1 MDVFVAALTQLADP
15 WVIFVILISCALGL
29 FVGAMPGLTAAMAIA
44 LLVPVTLYMDPI
56 PAIAMM
62 VSVSCMAIFA
72 GDIPSALLRIPGTL
86 ASAAYTDEAYAMSQK
101 GQAEMALGASVV
113 FSAIGGILG
122 TFVLVFAAPELAR
135 IAIRFSSFEYFW
147 LVCLGLSCA
156 VMVGSGSVTKSLI
169 SLMLGLIVGMVGM
182 DNPAAFPRLT
192 FGHVNLVAGIELIAA
207 MVGLFAVSETLRMAS
222 STTAQALPTFKPKGR
237 ILAGQWELTNR
248 YPVQWLTGSAIG
260 TIIGALPGAGA
271 DIAAWVSYAVNKRFS
286 RTPQLFGKG
295 HPEGLVSAGAA
306 NNAAVSGTWI
316 PALVFGIP
324 GDAITAIV
332 IGVLYLKGLN
342 PGPLIFTQQP
352 VEMMSLFIMFFL
364 ANILM
369 VPFGVGAIKLS
380 VHILRVPRLLLMPI
394 ILIFCII
401 GAYSITNNPFSILV
415 MLSFGIAGFIL
426 IENDFPV
433 APAILGIVLG
443 PMLEQNF
450 FNSMIKADGNFLGFF
465 VRPVS
470 MGLGILTLGIWALM
484 IASSLRAMM
493 ARSRSISRSPPSIG
507 PTADYRDRP

>member
-1 MDVFVAALTQLADP
+1 METFLAALSSLTDPGVVFVI
-15 WVIFVILISCALGL
+15 VVSCALGL

-56 PAIAMM
+56 PALAMV

-86 ASAAYTDEAYAMSQK
+86 ASAAYTDEAYAMSLK
-101 GQAEMALGASVV
+101 GEAELALGASVV
-113 FSAIGGILG
+113 FSAIGGIMG
-122 TFVLVFAAPELAR
+122 TIVLVFAAPELAR

-156 VMVGSGSVTKSLI
+156 VMVGSGSATKSLI
-169 SLMLGLIVGMVGM
+169 SLMLGLIAGMVGM
-182 DNPAAFPRLT
+182 DNPAAFPRFT
-192 FGHVNLVAGIELIAA
+192 FGNINLTGGVELIAA
-207 MVGLFAVSETLRMAS
+207 MVGLFAVAEVLRMAGE
-222 STTAQALPTFKPKGR
+222 TTAQAAPTLKPKGR
-237 ILAGQWELTNR
+237 ILAGQWKLARR
-248 YPVQWLTGSAIG
+248 YPFQWLSGSGIG
-260 TIIGALPGAGA
+260 VVIGALPGAGA
-271 DIAAWVSYAVNKRFS
+271 DIAAWVSYAISKRFS
-286 RTPQLFGKG
+286 KTPQLFGKG
-295 HPEGLVSAGAA
+295 HPEGLVAAGAA

-332 IGVLYLKGLN
+332 IGILYLKGLN
-342 PGPLIFTQQP
+342 PGPLIFVQQP

-364 ANILM
+364 ANVLM
-369 VPFGVGAIKLS
+369 IPLGVVAIKLS

-394 ILIFCII
+394 IVVFCVI

-415 MLSFGIAGFIL
+415 MLGFGITGFVL
-426 IENDFPV
+426 MENDFPV

-465 VRPVS
+465 ARPVS
-470 MGLGILTLGIWALM
+470 MGLGFLTIALWALIISSSARALVLKRRSARPANSG
-484 IASSLRAMM
+484 IATDL
-493 ARSRSISRSPPSIG
+493 
-507 PTADYRDRP
+507 ADKNS